1 VNPAA
6 GTSHDLV
13 VLVADKDM
21 SATFE
26 GLLDRRQSL
35 GLRRIRAKILVH
47 PERDPGCFLRGPDIL
62 RSLRDD
68 YSYALIAFDREGCG
82 QEDLGRAVLE
92 ADLERRLAENGWAQR
107 AAAVCVDPELENWV
121 WSDSPHV
128 AQVLGWTD
136 ATTPL
141 RDWLRDKGYWT
152 SKRGKPSRPKEAVER
167 VLRHVRKPRSS
178 ALYRRLASCVGL
190 QRCDDPAFLR
200 LKRIL
205 SAWFPESGSL

>member
-6 GTSHDLV
+6 GASHDLV

-21 SATFE
+21 EAAFQ
-26 GLLDRRQSL
+26 GLLGRPRSL
-35 GLRRIRAKILVH
+35 GTRLVRFRIFVH
-47 PERDPGCFLRGPDIL
+47 GESDPGCFLRGPAIL
-62 RSLRDD
+62 RSLTDD

-82 QEDLGRAVLE
+82 REGLDRVELE
-92 ADLERRLAENGWAQR
+92 ADLERRLAETGWAQR
-107 AAAVCVDPELENWV
+107 SAAICVDPELENWV

-136 ATTPL
+136 TTTPL
-141 RDWLRDKGYWT
+141 RDWLRDKGHWT
-152 SKRGKPSRPKEAVER
+152 PECGKPSRPKEAVER